1 MELELRHR
9 DGALTVEGLPIEIME
24 NILSYLS
31 YDEISIYR
39 RVNRYFNTCCQR
51 LLNQGFFRAERFHA
65 QCLKAVKKQLPRRE
79 SERRTHPLARH
90 CEILTSIETRLSLLS
105 MTFMKYMEMSLCCF
119 IPGKVIDEI
128 FRVLRLVQGAG
139 GQGCTGT
146 PPRAHEILQE
156 LRDISSMA
164 MEHFDERIAPG
175 LKLHVGPLKPALG
188 FLGAGHHCGSG
199 VGNSVARS
207 SDLAT
212 ATSILGRVQKPC
224 VHTAVHASL
233 TEELKQLRSSNLS
246 LRKTLAECKSKLT
259 TQTKKLRDQEKQIN
273 DQSQLVTEQGS
284 RLAEQ
289 EGKLTEMNRKLLEQH
304 REFADVLEEV
314 SRLREAVTSNN
325 GNGNDGEL
333 GSANGSSSHPA
344 EKPARLRGGPKSN
357 AAKETTP
364 AASSK
369 RRHSN
374 ASLCEAEAGR
384 KRVCNGSKEKA
395 AEEAPAARRP
405 RRAQPSRLV
414 KCCD

>member
-289 EGKLTEMNRKLLEQH
+289 EGKLSEMNRKLLEQH

-325 GNGNDGEL
+325 SNGNDGEL

-344 EKPARLRGGPKSN
+344 EKPARSRGGLKSN
-357 AAKETTP
+357 VAKEATP

-384 KRVCNGSKEKA
+384 KRMCSGSKEKA

-414 KCCD
+414 KC

>member
-1 MELELRHR
+1 MELELRNR
-9 DGALTVEGLPIEIME
+9 DGGALTVEGLPIEIME

-175 LKLHVGPLKPALG
+175 LKLHVGPLKPTLG
-188 FLGAGHHCGSG
+188 FLGAGQHHCSGGS
-199 VGNSVARS
+199 VGTAVARCA
-207 SDLAT
+207 DLAT

-259 TQTKKLRDQEKQIN
+259 TQTKKLRDQEKQLN

-304 REFADVLEEV
+304 KEFADVLEEV
-314 SRLREAVTSNN
+314 SRLREAVTS

-333 GSANGSSSHPA
+333 GSANGNNHPA
-344 EKPARLRGGPKSN
+344 DKPAPRSRGGPKSG
-357 AAKETTP
+357 
-364 AASSK
+364 ASGK
-369 RRHSN
+369 RRHSD
-374 ASLCEAEAGR
+374 AALFDAESGR
-384 KRVCNGSKEKA
+384 KRVCSGGKEKA
-395 AEEAPAARRP
+395 VETAAVAQRP
-405 RRAQPSRLV
+405 RRAARAQPSRLV
-414 KCCD
+414 KC